1 MLNVKI
7 AILLISKYLGLFSLS
22 RKLTSDG
29 LRIFCYHGF
38 STSDEHLFRPK
49 LFMTRDLF
57 KQRLDKI
64 SKMGFTVLSLDNAV
78 AMLKSGEKIH
88 NSLVFTLDDGW
99 QGVESIAWPLFKEHN
114 FAWTLYL
121 TTYYAEKQTQVMNV
135 AVSYLLWKTEK
146 TEIDLSLI
154 NGFPRNAG
162 HRATK
167 FETRKLV
174 DELISFA
181 ETLASAEQV
190 QDFVG
195 CLASILGIDRS
206 AFEKSDLFYLLN
218 MQTVKAMH
226 ESGVDIQLHTHRHN
240 LGGNE
245 KAGLATELKEN
256 RDSIQNLVSH
266 RLEHFCY
273 PSGIYSKEYLP
284 WLSELGII
292 SATTCKPGLNYSTT
306 PLLELN
312 RFLDGE
318 NISAIEFEA
327 ELSGFSEILR
337 RVRGIFSSN
346 SIPG

>member
-1 MLNVKI
+1 MS
-7 AILLISKYLGLFSLS
+7 ISKYLGLFSLS
-22 RKLTSDG
+22 RKFTADG
-29 LRIFCYHGF
+29 LRILCYHGF

-57 KQRLDKI
+57 KQRLEKI
-64 SKMGFTVLSLDNAV
+64 AKMGFTVLSLEKAV
-78 AMLKSGEKIH
+78 NMLKSGQKLHDSI
-88 NSLVFTLDDGW
+88 VFTLDDGW

-114 FAWTLYL
+114 FDWTLYL
-121 TTYYAEKQTQVMNV
+121 TSYYAEKQTQVMNV

-154 NGFPRNAG
+154 NGFTSDSNLRS
-162 HRATK
+162 TK
-167 FETRKLV
+167 NDPNSLA
-174 DELISFA
+174 DELIDFA
-181 ETLASAEQV
+181 ESLTTAEEV
-190 QDFVG
+190 QSFVG
-195 CLASILGIDRS
+195 SLASILGIDRG
-206 AFEKSDLFYLLN
+206 AFEQSNLFYLLD
-218 MQTVKAMH
+218 MQTIRAMY

-240 LGGNE
+240 LGGNS
-245 KAGLATELKEN
+245 KSGLETELKEN
-256 RDSIQNLVSH
+256 RDSIQKFVPH

-284 WLSELGII
+284 WLAEYGII
-292 SATTCKPGLNYSTT
+292 SATTCKPGLNYVTT

-337 RVRGIFSSN
+337 RLRGFLSVSS
-346 SIPG
+346 